1 MKNIKTAICIS
12 AAILLAVS
20 GCSPDSARRIE
31 AGGARSL
38 LSVNKIN
45 MADWNEA
52 ASSLVNDMLASGC
65 LDSFK
70 QKPVK
75 MAVGRIVNRTS
86 RSIET
91 DLLTRQIT
99 IALNNSGKVRVAATD
114 AFSKEQEKYE
124 AFMNDKKVSLP
135 KLVMTGKII
144 EDRES
149 VDGVREV
156 TYVFIL
162 SLASGGEVIWEA
174 QKQIAKQ
181 AD

>member
-20 GCSPDSARRIE
+20 GCSSDSARRIE

-135 KLVMTGKII
+135 KLVMTGKIS
-144 EDRES
+144 RTGR
-149 VDGVREV
+149 VW
-156 TYVFIL
+156 T
-162 SLASGGEVIWEA
+162 AC
-174 QKQIAKQ
+174 AK
-181 AD
+181 

>member
-1 MKNIKTAICIS
+1 
-12 AAILLAVS
+12 
-20 GCSPDSARRIE
+20 
-31 AGGARSL
+31 
-38 LSVNKIN
+38 
-45 MADWNEA
+45 
-52 ASSLVNDMLASGC
+52 
-65 LDSFK
+65 
-70 QKPVK
+70 
-75 MAVGRIVNRTS
+75 MAVGRILIRTS

-174 QKQIAKQ
+174 QKQIAKH

>member
-1 MKNIKTAICIS
+1 MKTLLFSITAAL
-12 AAILLAVS
+12 AAAAVS
-20 GCSPDSARRIE
+20 GCSSDAARRIE
-31 AGGARSL
+31 AGGPRSL
-38 LSVNKIN
+38 VSVNKIN

-52 ASSLVNDMLASGC
+52 AASLVNDMISSGC

-70 QKPVK
+70 PKPVK

-86 RSIET
+86 QAIET
-91 DLLTRQIT
+91 DLLSRQIT
-99 IALNNSGKVRVAATD
+99 IALNNSGNVRVVSSD
-114 AFSKEQEKYE
+114 AYSREQEKYE
-124 AFMNDKKVSLP
+124 AFVNDKKVSLP

-156 TYVFIL
+156 TYIFML
-162 SLASGGEVIWEA
+162 SLSSGGEVVWES

>member
-1 MKNIKTAICIS
+1 MKTLLFSITAAL
-12 AAILLAVS
+12 AAAAVS
-20 GCSPDSARRIE
+20 GCSSDAARRIE
-31 AGGARSL
+31 AGGPRSL
-38 LSVNKIN
+38 VSVNKIN

-52 ASSLVNDMLASGC
+52 AASLVNDMLSSGC

-70 QKPVK
+70 PKPVK
-75 MAVGRIVNRTS
+75 MAVDRIVNRTS
-86 RSIET
+86 QAIET
-91 DLLTRQIT
+91 DLLSRQIT
-99 IALNNSGKVRVAATD
+99 IALNNSGNVRVVSSD
-114 AFSKEQEKYE
+114 AYSREQEKYE
-124 AFMNDKKVSLP
+124 AFVNDKKVSLP

-156 TYVFIL
+156 TYIFML
-162 SLASGGEVIWEA
+162 SLSSGGEVVWES